1 MLCSNEVSPYGTQA
15 NESFLITFNDILRS
29 AGVDPTN
36 VRLVRHHDTGRRGP
50 TIYGAFRSPDGRRL
64 VEEYQRVQHRKAFVV
79 GELVASFIVTP
90 RPRNETLF
98 IGLYRV
104 ASIGLCDAGA
114 RDPIFGDDIGGMNR
128 YQMVRDN
135 CLLQYEERLD
145 RKSTRL
151 NSSHT

>member
-79 GELVASFIVTP
+79 GELGASFIVTP
-90 RPRNETLF
+90 LPRTETLF
-98 IGLYRV
+98 TALYPL
-104 ASIGLCDAGA
+104 ASIGLSAPSPPTPLFPTA
-114 RDPIFGDDIGGMNR
+114 P
-128 YQMVRDN
+128 
-135 CLLQYEERLD
+135 
-145 RKSTRL
+145 
-151 NSSHT
+151 